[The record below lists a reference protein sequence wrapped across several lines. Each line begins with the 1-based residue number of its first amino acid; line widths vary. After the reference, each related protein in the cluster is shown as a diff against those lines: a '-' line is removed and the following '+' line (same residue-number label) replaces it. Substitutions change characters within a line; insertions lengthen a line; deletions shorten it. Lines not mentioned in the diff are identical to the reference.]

1 MTKLGMAWATAFI
14 NVSFPAWDKQLSQ
27 MLEKTGGDKDF
38 AVAVAQIW

>member
-14 NVSFPAWDKQLSQ
+14 NVSFPAWDKLSQ